1 MAPPREAVNA
11 STLRKD
17 PVCQALI
24 TALSGANKSVDH
36 AIRLYNTGGVCH
48 TINDLRKLRES
59 TLITLC
65 TSNGATEDEALC
77 CARLILGPKSSAT
90 EETTLGGLLRGTFR
104 SDMTTDRLSLAGHT
118 LQSLKEMLQSRS
130 FGREQLTA
138 LLSGIPGIL
147 DHARDGVV
155 RLLMASAG
163 RDSDAPETSSQ
174 PVVIATTAPTPVPP
188 PSHPSDDALRA
199 REQSRILLA
208 TRLLR
213 EEHGGRCPVT
223 NLCNAIYAVDAQAK
237 SHFANWFG
245 SATRWFEAFPDVF
258 SLKMA
263 GATRMVSLATPA
275 PPPQRSDEEGP
286 PSLAA
291 RNRSLALLAA
301 SLLRDHFDGEA
312 RLTSLCDALYAAD
325 PEARGTIAL
334 SCRMSTNGSIT
345 SSALK
350 WIAQFPDMF
359 SCEVVGTTAMVSLAT
374 GDAIEEAATD
384 DGQPPPEPT
393 DGAAA
398 SSSGAAPSSG
408 AAAPSSGQPE
418 SQVAFEEP
426 ITDISLEPT
435 TGGASQMVFTAG
447 GDILLPPSVIED
459 FGYTASDMVKA
470 SDVRP
475 PS

>member
-1 MAPPREAVNA
+1 MNE
-11 STLRKD
+11 STLRRD

-138 LLSGIPGIL
+138 LLSGIL
-147 DHARDGVV
+147 DNARDGVV

-223 NLCNAIYAVDAQAK
+223 NLCLAIYAVDAQAK

-245 SATRWFEAFPDVF
+245 SATKWFEHFPDVF

-263 GATRMVSLATPA
+263 GATRMVSIATPA
-275 PPPQRSDEEGP
+275 PPPQRSDEEGY

-301 SLLRDHFDGEA
+301 NLLRDQFDGEV
-312 RLTSLCDALYAAD
+312 RLTTLCDALYAAD
-325 PEARGTIAL
+325 AEARATIA
-334 SCRMSTNGSIT
+334 

-350 WIAQFPDMF
+350 WFAQFPDMF
-359 SCEVVGTTAMVSLAT
+359 SCEVVGTTAMVSLAA
-374 GDAIEEAATD
+374 GGAIEEAATD
-384 DGQPPPEPT
+384 DGQPRDPT

-398 SSSGAAPSSG
+398 SISGAAAPSSG
-408 AAAPSSGQPE
+408 AAASSSGQPE

>member
-1 MAPPREAVNA
+1 MPPPREAVNE
-11 STLRKD
+11 STLRRD

-188 PSHPSDDALRA
+188 PSHLSDDALRA
-199 REQSRILLA
+199 REQSRILLV

-213 EEHGGRCPVT
+213 EKHGGRCPVT
-223 NLCNAIYAVDAQAK
+223 KLCLAIYAVDAQAK
-237 SHFANWFG
+237 SHFADCFG

-258 SLKMA
+258 SLKMV
-263 GATRMVSLATPA
+263 GYTR
-275 PPPQRSDEEGP
+275 
-286 PSLAA
+286 
-291 RNRSLALLAA
+291 
-301 SLLRDHFDGEA
+301 
-312 RLTSLCDALYAAD
+312 
-325 PEARGTIAL
+325 
-334 SCRMSTNGSIT
+334 
-345 SSALK
+345 
-350 WIAQFPDMF
+350 
-359 SCEVVGTTAMVSLAT
+359 MVSLAT

-384 DGQPPPEPT
+384 DGQPPREPA

-398 SSSGAAPSSG
+398 SSSGAAAPSSG
-408 AAAPSSGQPE
+408 AAASSSGQPE

-447 GDILLPPSVIED
+447 GDILLPPNVIED

>member
-1 MAPPREAVNA
+1 MPPPREAVNE
-11 STLRKD
+11 STLRRD

-24 TALSGANKSVDH
+24 KALSGSNRSVDH

-208 TRLLR
+208 TRFLR

-223 NLCNAIYAVDAQAK
+223 NLCNTIYAVDAQAK

-245 SATRWFEAFPDVF
+245 SATKWFEHFPDVF
-258 SLKMA
+258 SLKMV
-263 GATRMVSLATPA
+263 GYTRMVSLATPA
-275 PPPQRSDEEGP
+275 PPPQRSDEEGY

-301 SLLRDHFDGEA
+301 NLLRDQFDGEV
-312 RLTSLCDALYAAD
+312 RLTTLCDALYAAD
-325 PEARGTIAL
+325 AEARGTI
-334 SCRMSTNGSIT
+334 SF
-345 SSALK
+345 SALK
-350 WIAQFPDMF
+350 WFAQFPDIF
-359 SCEVVGTTAMVSLAT
+359 SCAKVGTTAMVSLAT

-384 DGQPPPEPT
+384 DGQPRDPT

-398 SSSGAAPSSG
+398 SSSGEVAS
-408 AAAPSSGQPE
+408 SSGQPE

-447 GDILLPPSVIED
+447 GDILPPSVIED

>member
-1 MAPPREAVNA
+1 MSPPREAVNE
-11 STLRKD
+11 STLRRD

-36 AIRLYNTGGVCH
+36 AIRLYNTRGY

-77 CARLILGPKSSAT
+77 CARLILGPKSSAR

-138 LLSGIPGIL
+138 LLSGLVL
-147 DHARDGVV
+147 DNARDGVV

-188 PSHPSDDALRA
+188 PSHLSDDALRA

-223 NLCNAIYAVDAQAK
+223 NLCLAIYAVDAQAK

-258 SLKMA
+258 SLKMV
-263 GATRMVSLATPA
+263 GYTRMVSLATPA
-275 PPPQRSDEEGP
+275 PPPQRSGEEGY

-312 RLTSLCDALYAAD
+312 RLTNLCDALYAAD
-325 PEARGTIAL
+325 DEARGTIA
-334 SCRMSTNGSIT
+334 
-345 SSALK
+345 SSAFGPLK
-350 WIAQFPDMF
+350 WFAQFPDIF
-359 SCEVVGTTAMVSLAT
+359 SCAKVGTTAMVSLAT

-384 DGQPPPEPT
+384 DGQPPRDPT

-398 SSSGAAPSSG
+398 SSSGAAAS
-408 AAAPSSGQPE
+408 SSGQPE

>member
-1 MAPPREAVNA
+1 MPPPREAVNE
-11 STLRKD
+11 STLRRD

-188 PSHPSDDALRA
+188 PSHVSDDALRA
-199 REQSRILLA
+199 REQSRILLV

-213 EEHGGRCPVT
+213 EKHGGRCPVT
-223 NLCNAIYAVDAQAK
+223 KLCLAIYAVDAQAK
-237 SHFANWFG
+237 SHFADCFG

-258 SLKMA
+258 SLKMV
-263 GATRMVSLATPA
+263 GYTR
-275 PPPQRSDEEGP
+275 
-286 PSLAA
+286 
-291 RNRSLALLAA
+291 
-301 SLLRDHFDGEA
+301 
-312 RLTSLCDALYAAD
+312 
-325 PEARGTIAL
+325 
-334 SCRMSTNGSIT
+334 
-345 SSALK
+345 
-350 WIAQFPDMF
+350 
-359 SCEVVGTTAMVSLAT
+359 MVSLAT

-384 DGQPPPEPT
+384 DGQPPRDPT

-398 SSSGAAPSSG
+398 SSSGAAAPSSG
-408 AAAPSSGQPE
+408 AAASSSGQPE

-426 ITDISLEPT
+426 ITDISREPT

-447 GDILLPPSVIED
+447 GDILLPPNVIED

>member
-1 MAPPREAVNA
+1 MPPPREAVNE
-11 STLRKD
+11 STLRRD

-188 PSHPSDDALRA
+188 PSHLSDDALRA

-213 EEHGGRCPVT
+213 EHGGRCPVT
-223 NLCNAIYAVDAQAK
+223 KLCLAIYAVDAQAK

-258 SLKMA
+258 SLKMV
-263 GATRMVSLATPA
+263 GYTR
-275 PPPQRSDEEGP
+275 
-286 PSLAA
+286 
-291 RNRSLALLAA
+291 
-301 SLLRDHFDGEA
+301 
-312 RLTSLCDALYAAD
+312 
-325 PEARGTIAL
+325 
-334 SCRMSTNGSIT
+334 
-345 SSALK
+345 
-350 WIAQFPDMF
+350 
-359 SCEVVGTTAMVSLAT
+359 MVSLAT

-384 DGQPPPEPT
+384 DGQPPRDPT

-398 SSSGAAPSSG
+398 SSSGAAAPSSG
-408 AAAPSSGQPE
+408 AAASSSGQPE

>member
-1 MAPPREAVNA
+1 MPPPREAVNA

-24 TALSGANKSVDH
+24 TALSGASRSVDH
-36 AIRLYNTGGVCH
+36 ALRLYNTRGY
-48 TINDLRKLRES
+48 TINDLRKLPES

-138 LLSGIPGIL
+138 LLSGISGIL

-188 PSHPSDDALRA
+188 PSHPSDEALRA

-237 SHFANWFG
+237 SHFANSFG
-245 SATRWFEAFPDVF
+245 SATKWFEAFPDVF
-258 SLKMA
+258 SLKKRET
-263 GATRMVSLATPA
+263 GALMVSLATPA
-275 PPPQRSDEEGP
+275 PPPQRSDEEGS

-398 SSSGAAPSSG
+398 SSSGAAGS
-408 AAAPSSGQPE
+408 SSGQPE

-447 GDILLPPSVIED
+447 GDILLPPNVIED

>member
-1 MAPPREAVNA
+1 MPPPREAVNE
-11 STLRKD
+11 STLRRD

-24 TALSGANKSVDH
+24 KALSGSNRSVDH

-188 PSHPSDDALRA
+188 PSHVSDDALRA
-199 REQSRILLA
+199 REQSRILLV

-213 EEHGGRCPVT
+213 EKHGGRCPVT
-223 NLCNAIYAVDAQAK
+223 KLCLAIYAVDAQAK
-237 SHFANWFG
+237 SHFADCFG

-258 SLKMA
+258 SLKMV
-263 GATRMVSLATPA
+263 GYTRMVSLATPA
-275 PPPQRSDEEGP
+275 PPPQRSDEEGY

-312 RLTSLCDALYAAD
+312 RLTNLCDALYAAD
-325 PEARGTIAL
+325 DEARGTIA
-334 SCRMSTNGSIT
+334 
-345 SSALK
+345 SSAFGPLK
-350 WIAQFPDMF
+350 WFAQFPDIF
-359 SCEVVGTTAMVSLAT
+359 SCAKVGTTAMVSLAT

-384 DGQPPPEPT
+384 DGQPPRDPT
-393 DGAAA
+393 DGEAA
-398 SSSGAAPSSG
+398 SSSGAAAPSSG
-408 AAAPSSGQPE
+408 AAASSSGQPE

-470 SDVRP
+470 SDVRS

>member
-1 MAPPREAVNA
+1 MPPPREAVNE
-11 STLRKD
+11 STLRRD

-24 TALSGANKSVDH
+24 KALSGSNRSVDH

-188 PSHPSDDALRA
+188 PSHLSDDALRA

-213 EEHGGRCPVT
+213 EHGGRCPVT
-223 NLCNAIYAVDAQAK
+223 NLCLAIYAVDAQAK

-258 SLKMA
+258 SLKMV
-263 GATRMVSLATPA
+263 GYTR
-275 PPPQRSDEEGP
+275 
-286 PSLAA
+286 
-291 RNRSLALLAA
+291 
-301 SLLRDHFDGEA
+301 
-312 RLTSLCDALYAAD
+312 
-325 PEARGTIAL
+325 
-334 SCRMSTNGSIT
+334 
-345 SSALK
+345 
-350 WIAQFPDMF
+350 
-359 SCEVVGTTAMVSLAT
+359 MVSLAT

-384 DGQPPPEPT
+384 DGQPPRDPT
-393 DGAAA
+393 DGEAA
-398 SSSGAAPSSG
+398 SSSGAAAPSSG
-408 AAAPSSGQPE
+408 AAASSSGQPE

-447 GDILLPPSVIED
+447 GDILLPPNVIED

>member
-1 MAPPREAVNA
+1 MAPPREAVNE

-24 TALSGANKSVDH
+24 KALSGASRSVDH
-36 AIRLYNTGGVCH
+36 AVRLYNWKGH
-48 TINDLRKLRES
+48 TIDALRKLREPA
-59 TLITLC
+59 LITLC
-65 TSNGATEDEALC
+65 TSNGATGDEALC
-77 CARLILGPKSSAT
+77 CARLILGPKSSVT

-104 SDMTTDRLSLAGHT
+104 SDMTSDRLSLAGHT

-138 LLSGIPGIL
+138 LLSGLVL
-147 DHARDGVV
+147 DNAREGVV

-163 RDSDAPETSSQ
+163 RDSDAPETLSQ
-174 PVVIATTAPTPVPP
+174 PVVFATTAPTPVPP
-188 PSHPSDDALRA
+188 PSHLSDDELTLRA

-223 NLCNAIYAVDAQAK
+223 NLCLAIYAVDAQAK
-237 SHFANWFG
+237 DHFAQWFG
-245 SATRWFEAFPDVF
+245 SAMRWFEAFPDVF

-263 GATRMVSLATPA
+263 GYTRMVSLATPA
-275 PPPQRSDEEGP
+275 PPPQRSDEEGY

-301 SLLRDHFDGEA
+301 SLLRDQFDGEI
-312 RLTSLCDALYAAD
+312 RLTTLCDALYAAD
-325 PEARGTIAL
+325 AEARGTIAP
-334 SCRMSTNGSIT
+334 
-345 SSALK
+345 SALK
-350 WIAQFPDMF
+350 WFAQFPDMF
-359 SCEVVGTTAMVSLAT
+359 SCEKVGTTAMVSL
-374 GDAIEEAATD
+374 AIEEAATD
-384 DGQPPPEPT
+384 DGQPPRDPT

-398 SSSGAAPSSG
+398 SSSGAAASSSG
-408 AAAPSSGQPE
+408 AAASSSGAAASSSGQPE

-447 GDILLPPSVIED
+447 GDILLPPGVIED
-459 FGYTASDMVKA
+459 FGYTTSDMVKA

>member
-1 MAPPREAVNA
+1 MPPPREAVNE
-11 STLRKD
+11 STLRRD

-188 PSHPSDDALRA
+188 PSHLSDDALRA

-223 NLCNAIYAVDAQAK
+223 NLCLAIYAVDAQAK

-258 SLKMA
+258 SLKMV
-263 GATRMVSLATPA
+263 GYTR
-275 PPPQRSDEEGP
+275 
-286 PSLAA
+286 
-291 RNRSLALLAA
+291 
-301 SLLRDHFDGEA
+301 
-312 RLTSLCDALYAAD
+312 
-325 PEARGTIAL
+325 
-334 SCRMSTNGSIT
+334 
-345 SSALK
+345 
-350 WIAQFPDMF
+350 
-359 SCEVVGTTAMVSLAT
+359 MVSLAT

-384 DGQPPPEPT
+384 DGQPPRDPT

-398 SSSGAAPSSG
+398 SSSGAAAPSSG
-408 AAAPSSGQPE
+408 AAASSSGQPE

-447 GDILLPPSVIED
+447 GDILLPPNVIED

>member
-1 MAPPREAVNA
+1 MPPPREAVNE
-11 STLRKD
+11 STLRRD

-188 PSHPSDDALRA
+188 PSHVSDDALRA

-213 EEHGGRCPVT
+213 EHGGRCPVT
-223 NLCNAIYAVDAQAK
+223 KLCLAIYAVDAQAK

-258 SLKMA
+258 SLKMV
-263 GATRMVSLATPA
+263 GYTR
-275 PPPQRSDEEGP
+275 
-286 PSLAA
+286 
-291 RNRSLALLAA
+291 
-301 SLLRDHFDGEA
+301 
-312 RLTSLCDALYAAD
+312 
-325 PEARGTIAL
+325 
-334 SCRMSTNGSIT
+334 
-345 SSALK
+345 
-350 WIAQFPDMF
+350 
-359 SCEVVGTTAMVSLAT
+359 MVSLAT

-384 DGQPPPEPT
+384 DGQPPRDPT
-393 DGAAA
+393 DGEAA
-398 SSSGAAPSSG
+398 SSSGAAAPSSG
-408 AAAPSSGQPE
+408 AAASSSGQPE

-447 GDILLPPSVIED
+447 GDILLPPNVIED

>member
-1 MAPPREAVNA
+1 MNE
-11 STLRKD
+11 STLRRD

-223 NLCNAIYAVDAQAK
+223 NLCLAIYAVDAQAK

-245 SATRWFEAFPDVF
+245 SATKWFEHFPDVF

-263 GATRMVSLATPA
+263 GATRMVSIATPA
-275 PPPQRSDEEGP
+275 PPPQRSDEEGY

-301 SLLRDHFDGEA
+301 NLLRDQFDGEV
-312 RLTSLCDALYAAD
+312 RLTTLCDALYAAD
-325 PEARGTIAL
+325 AEARGTIAL

-350 WIAQFPDMF
+350 WFAQFPDMF
-359 SCEVVGTTAMVSLAT
+359 SCEVVGTTAMVSLVT

-384 DGQPPPEPT
+384 DGQPPRDPT

-398 SSSGAAPSSG
+398 SSSGEVAS
-408 AAAPSSGQPE
+408 SSGQPE

>member
-1 MAPPREAVNA
+1 MPPPREAVNE
-11 STLRKD
+11 STLRRD

-213 EEHGGRCPVT
+213 EHGGRCPVT
-223 NLCNAIYAVDAQAK
+223 NLCLAIYAVDAQAK

-258 SLKMA
+258 SLKMV
-263 GATRMVSLATPA
+263 GYTRMVSLATPA
-275 PPPQRSDEEGP
+275 PPPQRSDEEGY

-312 RLTSLCDALYAAD
+312 R
-325 PEARGTIAL
+325 GTIA
-334 SCRMSTNGSIT
+334 
-345 SSALK
+345 SSAFGPLK
-350 WIAQFPDMF
+350 WFAQFPDIF
-359 SCEVVGTTAMVSLAT
+359 SCAKVGTTAMVSLAT

-384 DGQPPPEPT
+384 DGQPPREPT

-398 SSSGAAPSSG
+398 SSSGAAAS
-408 AAAPSSGQPE
+408 SSGQPE

-447 GDILLPPSVIED
+447 GDILLPPNVIED

>member
-1 MAPPREAVNA
+1 MPPPREAVNE
-11 STLRKD
+11 STLRRD

-24 TALSGANKSVDH
+24 KALSGSNRSVDH

-188 PSHPSDDALRA
+188 PSHVSDDALRA
-199 REQSRILLA
+199 REQSRILLV

-213 EEHGGRCPVT
+213 EKHGGRCPVT
-223 NLCNAIYAVDAQAK
+223 KLCLAIYAVDAQAK
-237 SHFANWFG
+237 SHFADCFG

-258 SLKMA
+258 SLKMV
-263 GATRMVSLATPA
+263 GYTR
-275 PPPQRSDEEGP
+275 
-286 PSLAA
+286 
-291 RNRSLALLAA
+291 
-301 SLLRDHFDGEA
+301 
-312 RLTSLCDALYAAD
+312 
-325 PEARGTIAL
+325 
-334 SCRMSTNGSIT
+334 
-345 SSALK
+345 
-350 WIAQFPDMF
+350 
-359 SCEVVGTTAMVSLAT
+359 MVSLAT

-384 DGQPPPEPT
+384 DGQPPRDPT
-393 DGAAA
+393 DGEAA
-398 SSSGAAPSSG
+398 SSSGAAAPSSG
-408 AAAPSSGQPE
+408 AAASSSGQPE

-470 SDVRP
+470 SDVRS